1 MNKRAFMKLTAGFG
15 AMSAMGSA
23 LASSASVSTS
33 GQQSNALQPI
43 TGNVKPISK
52 AEHEGRIKKAQQ
64 LMVKQGLSAL
74 VIEPGASMTY
84 FSGMQ
89 WWRSERL
96 TALVIPQ
103 EGQPAVVTPFF
114 EAPSVKE
121 SLAIDAEVRV
131 WQEHESP
138 FVQVNEA
145 LKARR
150 LDKGKIGFENTV
162 RYFVLNGLMSLMT
175 KCEHVPAEPVILG
188 CRMYKS
194 NHELQLMHKANEVTL
209 KAYEHVYSQLEV
221 GMAQSDVKQI
231 MAAAQQ
237 QLGGSSIWGL
247 VLFNE
252 ASAYPHGTSQKQV
265 ISEGSTVLMDCGC
278 AVHGYQSDIS
288 RTWVFGEPSK
298 KQREVWNAVHK
309 GQQIAFEKAQNGT
322 PTGKV
327 DDAVRDYYETLG
339 YGPAYA
345 LPGLSHRTGH
355 GIGME
360 GHEKVNF
367 VHGETTKLAPGMC
380 LSNEPG
386 IYIPGEFGVRL
397 EDCLYMTESG
407 PAWFTEPPESLDKPL
422 GRLSQMA

>member
-15 AMSAMGSA
+15 AMTAMGSA
-23 LASSASVSTS
+23 LASNASVSTS

-145 LKARR
+145 LKARK

-194 NHELQLMHKANEVTL
+194 THELELMHKANEVTL
-209 KAYEHVYSQLEV
+209 KAYEHVYSQLEI

-327 DDAVRDYYETLG
+327 DDAVREYYETLG

-422 GRLSQMA
+422 GRLSPMA